1 MNPVIS
7 DLTEAARSVNVQNL
21 FPGKGLLSG
30 MRRDDRD
37 DPFDDLFRE
46 IERMMNDMMGGNVDM
61 GVDTGTSGFGS
72 ETHIDIHEDDETIR
86 VIADLPGVEKSDIN
100 LKCDGEML
108 TISAVS
114 DHREYDERIS
124 LPARVDERSA
134 KATYNNGILE
144 VTLEKTD
151 ESANIN
157 VE

>member
-1 MNPVIS
+1 
-7 DLTEAARSVNVQNL
+7 
-21 FPGKGLLSG
+21 

-61 GVDTGTSGFGS
+61 QVDTGTTGFGAD
-72 ETHIDIHEDDETIR
+72 THVDIHEDEELVR
-86 VIADLPGVEKSDIN
+86 VIADLPGVEKDDIN
-100 LKCDGEML
+100 LKCDGEAM

-124 LPARVDERSA
+124 LPARVDESSA
-134 KATYNNGILE
+134 KATYNNGVLE
-144 VTLEKTD
+144 VTFEKTD
-151 ESANIN
+151 ESANIS